1 MLIKIR
7 NDRYV
12 NPEKID
18 SLVVL
23 ERANGYDVFINMSY
37 NGVYPASTGYK
48 TFEEAIQA
56 MDELAEKINNAG
68 RTGRKIA
75 DSKE

>member
-37 NGVYPASTGYK
+37 NGTVSTGHK
-48 TFEEAIQA
+48 TFEKAKQV
-56 MDELAEKINNAG
+56 MDELAKQINNAN
-68 RTGRKIA
+68 
-75 DSKE
+75 

>member
-48 TFEEAIQA
+48 RFEEAARA
-56 MDELAEKINNAG
+56 MDELVEKINNAE
-68 RTGRKIA
+68 RAGRKIV
-75 DSKE
+75 DEE

>member
-48 TFEEAIQA
+48 TFEEAEQA
-56 MDELAEKINNAG
+56 MEKLAEKINN
-68 RTGRKIA
+68 TK
-75 DSKE
+75 